1 MGKTLRYI
9 FKSAEMDIYQLQNT
23 FKTMMCWML
32 YSVDIQKLVIYE
44 VPSIKFSSSMK
55 HHQDIDNIFV
65 TNN

>member
-1 MGKTLRYI
+1 
-9 FKSAEMDIYQLQNT
+9 
-23 FKTMMCWML
+23 MMCWML